1 MDGPGTNLPW
11 MPWDDCTDQ
20 YLMNI
25 DAKILSSL
33 VHYRGRILRGTKYYV
48 SSREFDLPEL
58 KLLIDS
64 VQASKFLSEKT
75 TSDLIRKM
83 EGLCSRYEA
92 KQLQR
97 EVIVSNRVK
106 TTNKSIFYNVDGI
119 HRAIASNLQVQFR
132 YFDYDLQKEK
142 KYFKKGEP
150 YIVSPWRLIYTDDNY
165 YLLAYEEKAGKFK
178 HFRADK
184 MDAVE
189 MKTICFSSV
198 GIPDAKLHM
207 NKIIR
212 KGRQLPY
219 EKSIE
224 IHNTEA
230 NITEMCIPVLQG
242 EHSHATKNTIIN
254 RIHIT
259 NIQPKPVGE
268 NTFYMFFSMDKHGSL
283 SIRVVDNDTGN
294 DMKIHDIR
302 YDITDDKIDS
312 MKRNFQNDMKKNEEY
327 LRIAEEKT
335 KAENMIYAILRE
347 KPQFDVEL
355 TSIKQELTQVETMDQ
370 IKFIQAKIQ
379 QYM

>member
-1 MDGPGTNLPW
+1 
-11 MPWDDCTDQ
+11 MPRKDNQKKKLLALREVMFQYTDETHGLTISEIQ
-20 YLMNI
+20 EHLKAYDVEADRRTLYEDMVLLEEFGIEISNE
-25 DAKILSSL
+25 
-33 VHYRGRILRGTKYYV
+33 RFGRGTKYYV

-189 MKTICFSSV
+189 IIDVERSGAEEFE
-198 GIPDAKLHM
+198 KLDM
-207 NKIIR
+207 
-212 KGRQLPY
+212 
-219 EKSIE
+219 
-224 IHNTEA
+224 A
-230 NITEMCIPVLQG
+230 NY
-242 EHSHATKNTIIN
+242 TKYT
-254 RIHIT
+254 
-259 NIQPKPVGE
+259 
-268 NTFYMFFSMDKHGSL
+268 FSMFGGEVQNVELVFQNRMMGAVMDRFGREIVPMKVDSNHF
-283 SIRVVDNDTGN
+283 RVIVSVAVSQQFFAWVFGLGKAVRIAGPDSVKEQ
-294 DMKIHDIR
+294 MKKALEDIAAR
-302 YDITDDKIDS
+302 YDDG
-312 MKRNFQNDMKKNEEY
+312 
-327 LRIAEEKT
+327 
-335 KAENMIYAILRE
+335 
-347 KPQFDVEL
+347 
-355 TSIKQELTQVETMDQ
+355 
-370 IKFIQAKIQ
+370 
-379 QYM
+379 